1 MMSLNVFVSSTFE
14 DLKDHRQLVNST
26 LRGMGIQTID
36 VFADRTPESDL
47 LQTSLLA
54 MKSADLFLG
63 IYASQYGTL
72 LDGHEV
78 SLIERLYEESGE
90 IGLPRFIYV
99 VDPREDW
106 AIHYLHTDFYG
117 AKMRI
122 FLDRINQENP
132 NLRHF
137 TSPGDLVEKL
147 TFDLARFRTQQ
158 PEPTRRSQRHLAIGL
173 LIVSSIILIAA
184 LRVGAI
190 L

>member
-1 MMSLNVFVSSTFE
+1 MMSLTVFVSSTLE
-14 DLKDHRQLVNST
+14 DLNGHRQSVNT
-26 LRGMGIQTID
+26 ALRGMGVNTVD
-36 VFADRTPESDL
+36 VFMERTHQADL
-47 LQTSLLA
+47 LQTSLMALQG
-54 MKSADLFLG
+54 ADLFLG
-63 IYASQYGTL
+63 IYASRYGEL
-72 LDGHEV
+72 LDGQDI
-78 SLIERLYEESGE
+78 SLIERLYEESGNV
-90 IGLPRFIYV
+90 GLPRFIYL

-106 AIHYLHTDFYG
+106 AVSYMHTDFYG

-173 LIVSSIILIAA
+173 LIVSSIILIVA

>member
-1 MMSLNVFVSSTFE
+1 MMSLTVFVSSTLE
-14 DLKDHRQLVNST
+14 DLNGHRQSVNT
-26 LRGMGIQTID
+26 ALRGMGVNTVD
-36 VFADRTPESDL
+36 VFMERTHQADL
-47 LQTSLLA
+47 LQTSLMALQG
-54 MKSADLFLG
+54 ADLFLG
-63 IYASQYGTL
+63 IYASRYGEL
-72 LDGHEV
+72 LDGQDI
-78 SLIERLYEESGE
+78 SLIERLYEESGNV
-90 IGLPRFIYV
+90 GLPRFIYL

-106 AIHYLHTDFYG
+106 AVSYMHTDFYG